1 LARKVREELTGPG
14 GKGQKGEK
22 AAEKVYALRLH
33 KTYSRITGNFRKNLS
48 LREINLPVLIMFFK

>member
-33 KTYSRITGNFRKNLS
+33 KTYSRITGNFRKNS
-48 LREINLPVLIMFFK
+48 LYGK

>member
-33 KTYSRITGNFRKNLS
+33 KTYAIITGISEKKTTLCG
-48 LREINLPVLIMFFK
+48 K